1 MSRASH
7 EQAAGLGMLA
17 RWLAV
22 VVFIGV
28 LGLCY
33 VQMKQK
39 FTTDGNLC
47 RDLENS
53 VRELDEK
60 LVVVNTDIRR
70 LTGRPSLERRRE
82 EGFIRV
88 IDVTDSR
95 IVRLREQTEAAALPA
110 EKMEVAQ

>member
-1 MSRASH
+1 MSRTRN
-7 EQAAGLGMLA
+7 EQSAGLGMLA
-17 RWLAV
+17 CWITV
-22 VVFIGV
+22 VAFVGL

-39 FTTDGNLC
+39 LGAEGNIC
-47 RDLENS
+47 RDLENA

-60 LVVVNTDIRR
+60 LLVVNTDIRR

-95 IVRLREQTEAAALPA
+95 IVRLREQTEAAALNPKNGEIA
-110 EKMEVAQ
+110 P